1 MVCIFVNERID
12 GRGNVAMSGF
22 ERIIGHEPII
32 EHLKNAVKHEKVSH
46 AYIFSGEEGAGKRML
61 AAAFAQTLQCSEK
74 GLEPCGT
81 CLSCIQ
87 AESGNQPDII
97 WVSHEKPNS
106 IGVEDIREQIVGDM
120 QIKPYNSP
128 RKIYI
133 IDETKKMTIQ
143 AQNTLLKT
151 IEEPPAYGMIFLL
164 TTNAEIFLP
173 TILSRCV
180 VLNLKPV
187 GNKKIK
193 TFLME
198 EIKIPD
204 YKADLCIAFAQG
216 NVGKAIKLACSES
229 FEEMKG
235 HVIRIFRNIEG
246 MELSDLLSALKEL
259 EQFKTNIYDYLDLSL
274 VWFRDVLLFKVTHDA
289 NVLVF
294 REEVSAL
301 QKHANRSSYEGLEC
315 IITAIEKVK
324 VRLRANVNFELAI
337 ELMLLTIKENL

>member
-1 MVCIFVNERID
+1 M
-12 GRGNVAMSGF
+12 GRGNMIVNGF
-22 ERIIGHEPII
+22 ERIVGHEQIV
-32 EHLKNAVKHEKVSH
+32 EHLKNAVKYEKVSH

-61 AAAFAQTLQCSEK
+61 AAAFAKTLQCSEK
-74 GLEPCGT
+74 GTEPCGT

-97 WVSHEKPNS
+97 WVSHEKQNS
-106 IGVEDIREQIVGDM
+106 IGVEDIREQVVGDI
-120 QIKPYNSP
+120 QIRPYSSP
-128 RKIYI
+128 WKIYI
-133 IDETKKMTIQ
+133 IDEAEKMTVQ
-143 AQNTLLKT
+143 AQNALLKT
-151 IEEPPAYGMIFLL
+151 IEEPPAYGVILLL
-164 TTNAEIFLP
+164 TTNAEVFLP

-180 VLNLKPV
+180 LLRLKPV

-198 EIKIPD
+198 EIKVPD
-204 YKADLCIAFAQG
+204 YKADLCVAFAQG
-216 NVGKAIKLACSES
+216 NVGKAVKLARSES

-235 HVIRIFRNIEG
+235 HVVRIFRTVEK

-259 EQFKTNIYDYLDLSL
+259 EAFKTDIYDYLDLSL

-294 REEVSAL
+294 REEVAAL

-315 IITAIEKVK
+315 IITAIEKAK
-324 VRLRANVNFELAI
+324 VRLRANVNFELAM

>member
-1 MVCIFVNERID
+1 MGKGNRI
-12 GRGNVAMSGF
+12 MSGF
-22 ERIIGHEPII
+22 EQIVGHEQIV
-32 EHLKNAVKHEKVSH
+32 EHLKNAIKYEKVSH
-46 AYIFSGEEGAGKRML
+46 AYILNGEEGAGKRIL
-61 AAAFAQTLQCSEK
+61 AAAFAKTLQCSEK
-74 GLEPCGT
+74 GTEPCGT

-97 WVSHEKPNS
+97 WVSHEKPTS
-106 IGVEDIREQIVGDM
+106 IGVEDIREQVVGDI
-120 QIKPYNSP
+120 QIKPYSSP
-128 RKIYI
+128 WKIYI
-133 IDETKKMTIQ
+133 IDEAEKMTVQ

-151 IEEPPAYGMIFLL
+151 IEEPPAYGVILLL
-164 TTNAEIFLP
+164 TTNAEAFLP

-180 VLNLKPV
+180 RLHLKPV

-204 YKADLCIAFAQG
+204 YKADLCVAFAQG
-216 NVGKAIKLACSES
+216 NVGKAVKLARSER

-235 HVIRIFRNIEG
+235 HVIRIFRGIER
-246 MELSDLLSALKEL
+246 MELSELLSALKEL
-259 EQFKTNIYDYLDLSL
+259 EVFKTDIYDYLDLSL

-294 REEVSAL
+294 REEVAAL

-315 IITAIEKVK
+315 IITAIEKAK
-324 VRLRANVNFELAI
+324 VRLRANVNFELAM